1 MANVPTVKLRNGV
14 EMPQLGF
21 GVFQIPADQTEQ
33 CVTDAL
39 KAGYRHIDTAVSY
52 GNEEAVG
59 NAIKKSSIPR
69 EGIFVTSKV
78 WIADATYE
86 GAKRSLRNSLKRL
99 RLDYLDLYLLHQPY
113 NDIFGAWRAL
123 EELYEV
129 GKIKAIGVSNFTAAK
144 LANFVLGDTK
154 TKPMVNQIE
163 IHPFNQQPEAL
174 EIMEEYGIQPEG
186 WAPFAEG
193 QHNIFSNE
201 ALTTIAEHHGKTV
214 GQVILRWNI
223 QRGVVAIPKSVRP
236 ERMAENFDIFNFEL
250 PQEDMY
256 KIATLDQKLSTVNHE
271 DPKFVK
277 YLYGRNA

>member
-1 MANVPTVKLRNGV
+1 MAKVPTVKLRNGV

-52 GNEEAVG
+52 GNEAAVG
-59 NAIKKSSIPR
+59 SAIKKSGIPR
-69 EGIFVTSKV
+69 AELFITSKV

-86 GAKRSLRNSLKRL
+86 GAKKSLQNSLDRL
-99 RLDYLDLYLLHQPY
+99 QLDYLDLYLLHQPY
-113 NDIFGAWRAL
+113 NDIFGAWRGL
-123 EELYEV
+123 EELNEA
-129 GKIKAIGVSNFTAAK
+129 GKIRAIGVSNFNAAW

-163 IHPFNQQPEAL
+163 IHPFNQQPEAI
-174 EIMEEYGIQPEG
+174 EIMKEYGIQPEG

-193 QHNIFSNE
+193 RHSIFTNE
-201 ALTTIAEHHGKTV
+201 TLTAVAKSHGKTV

-223 QRGVVAIPKSVRP
+223 QRGIVAIPKSVRP
-236 ERMAENFDIFNFEL
+236 ERIAENFDIFDFEL
-250 PQEDMY
+250 TPDDMD
-256 KIATLDQKLSTVNHE
+256 KIATLDQKLATVNHD
-271 DPKFVK
+271 DPAFVK
-277 YLYGRNA
+277 YLYGRTL